1 MFFESTDHCFTVPL
15 VHSGHKEIAQIQT
28 KNSKSSAKINN
39 RLQQN
44 QIKLDPVVKEQ
55 NTLFSSPLQLRTE
68 AQWSH

>member
-15 VHSGHKEIAQIQT
+15 VHSGHKEIEQIQT

>member
-28 KNSKSSAKINN
+28 ENSKSSAKMNN